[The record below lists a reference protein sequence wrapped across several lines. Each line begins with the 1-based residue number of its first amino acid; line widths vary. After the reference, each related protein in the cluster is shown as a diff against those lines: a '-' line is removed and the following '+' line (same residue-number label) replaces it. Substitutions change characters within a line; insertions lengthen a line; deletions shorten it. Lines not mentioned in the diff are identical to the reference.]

1 MIRTPDAIRDEI
13 RKARAAGESLK
24 KLAKRFGI
32 TPQCACNIAREGFK
46 VPRLERRAKDQMVN
60 QMIIDGLLCGMT
72 YHEIQAAVGV
82 PYDKVYRVAKSRM
95 LLRFIVEFNGR
106 RYLKVGH
113 KIWEMNQTG
122 LRLVHGR
129 EFDAVYAEIRS
140 NKRTSLRVRRKP
152 SEMVQ

>member
-1 MIRTPDAIRDEI
+1 MIRTPDETREEI

-24 KLAKRFGI
+24 KIAKRFGI
-32 TPQCACNIAREGFK
+32 TPQCVCNIAREGFK
-46 VPRLERRAKDQMVN
+46 VPRLERRAKD

-113 KIWEMNQTG
+113 KIWEMNQAG

-129 EFDAVYAEIRS
+129 EFDAVCAEIQS

>member
-1 MIRTPDAIRDEI
+1 MIRTPDETREEI

-24 KLAKRFGI
+24 KIAKRFGL
-32 TPQCACNIAREGFK
+32 TVQTVCNIAREGRK
-46 VPRLERRAKDQMVN
+46 IPLSQRRAKDG
-60 QMIIDGLLCGMT
+60 MIVELLLSGRT
-72 YHEIQAAVGV
+72 YAEIQGV
-82 PYDKVYRVAKSRM
+82 TGLPYDKVYRVAKSRM

-113 KIWEMNQTG
+113 KIWDMNQTG

-129 EFDAVYAEIRS
+129 EFDAVYAEIQN

-152 SEMVQ
+152 LEMV